1 MPVRLKTLLARTP
14 ARVLV
19 AVVVLVTAA
28 LVARATELVGPAQP
42 ASPSPTQEATA
53 AASPPPSP
61 SPSGSQ
67 AASASPGELTEA
79 SWNLEGGG
87 GRNVVRVV
95 NQSDGRFILRGSVD
109 LNRIPGPNVGPV
121 NFAYAQAS
129 CADCRTLAVA
139 LQINLYERGA
149 PKVTPQNAAVAVNVR
164 CRGCATGAYAAQYVI
179 PVDELN
185 AVPRDVD
192 ALAREM
198 DAELRELTAA
208 ANQGSIAPDDAMA
221 RLDALVERFRQLAQ
235 YLKKTTDMATEQNS
249 PDASPSLPAEEPSP
263 SASPAASPVEG
274 GTTESPTPPPTETA
288 SPSPP

>member
-1 MPVRLKTLLARTP
+1 MPLRLKTLLARTP
-14 ARVLV
+14 TRVLV
-19 AVVVLVTAA
+19 AVVVLATAA
-28 LVARATELVGPAQP
+28 LVARATELGGPAEP
-42 ASPSPTQEATA
+42 ATSPSPTQQATA
-53 AASPPPSP
+53 AASSPPSP

-67 AASASPGELTEA
+67 GASASPGELTEA
-79 SWNLEGGG
+79 SWKLEGGG

-95 NQSDGRFILRGSVD
+95 NQSDARFILRGSID

-164 CRGCATGAYAAQYVI
+164 CSGCATGAYAAQYVI

-198 DAELRELTAA
+198 DAELRELGAA
-208 ANQGSIAPDDAMA
+208 ANQGSITPDDAMA

-235 YLKKTTDMATEQNS
+235 YLKKTTDMATEQDS
-249 PDASPSLPAEEPSP
+249 PDASPSLPAEDASP
-263 SASPAASPVEG
+263 SASPAASPPQG
-274 GTTESPTPPPTETA
+274 GTESPTPPPTGTA